1 MKKLTVEQLQEI
13 LSARRVGAVAEDAQE
28 VRLNHVRIDS
38 RDIRPGDVFWALEGS
53 VRNGADFVDD
63 AFERGAAGVV
73 VNEYASD
80 VQPPEGGW
88 ALAVDDTRDALRQVA
103 NWQREDFAGRVI
115 GVTGSVGKTTTR
127 QMIDTVLRSRF
138 TGTASPANYNN
149 QLGVP
154 LSMFQ
159 WHENDAYAVL
169 ELGASAPGE
178 IANLCEM
185 ARPSIGVITNI
196 GDAHLGGFGG
206 PTGVAAAKG
215 ELLESLP
222 ADGLAVLNGDDPR
235 LRRIAHRSNAVVVWV
250 GRQADCDIC
259 ATNVRSG
266 EGELQFTVDNQNFMV
281 PVWGR
286 HQLTSALVAVAIG
299 KAFGMSL
306 AEISAAL
313 SGFDPPP
320 MRCEVSSFGG
330 ARVINDAYNASP
342 ASMRSALELLRED
355 NAPGRRIVVCG
366 DMRELGAESRRFH
379 LRTGDDVVTLC
390 GADML
395 VACGD
400 YATDV
405 VEGATA
411 AGMPKQRTFACRSAE
426 EVRPVLARIVGP
438 GDVVLLKGSRAV
450 GLERVV
456 SGGFPR
462 LARAA

>member
-1 MKKLTVEQLQEI
+1 MKKLSIDQLQEI
-13 LSARRVGAVAEDAQE
+13 LVARRLGADVDGRADVQ
-28 VRLNHVRIDS
+28 LNHVRIDS
-38 RDIRPGDVFWALEGS
+38 RDIRKGDIFWALQGQ
-53 VRNGADFVDD
+53 VRHGAEFVAD

-73 VNEYASD
+73 FDEYSAS
-80 VQPPEGGW
+80 VETPEGCW
-88 ALAVDDTRDALRQVA
+88 ALAVDDSRDALRQVA

-115 GVTGSVGKTTTR
+115 AVTGSAGKTTTR

-169 ELGASAPGE
+169 ELGASAQGE
-178 IANLCEM
+178 IASLCEM

-206 PTGVAAAKG
+206 PAGIAAAKG
-215 ELLESLP
+215 ELLEALP
-222 ADGLAVLNGDDPR
+222 TDGLAVLNGDDAR

-250 GRQADCDIC
+250 GRSADCDIA
-259 ATNVRSG
+259 ATNVRSSDG
-266 EGELQFTVDNQNFMV
+266 KLQFLVDNQEFMV

-313 SGFDPPP
+313 SDFDPPP

-330 ARVINDAYNASP
+330 ARIINDAYNASP
-342 ASMRSALELLRED
+342 STMRSALELLRED
-355 NAPGRRIVVCG
+355 KAPGRRIVVCG
-366 DMRELGAESRRFH
+366 DMRELGPDAKRLH
-379 LRTGDDVVTLC
+379 LRTGDDVVTVC
-390 GADML
+390 GADVL
-395 VACGD
+395 VACGEH
-400 YATDV
+400 AGDV
-405 VEGATA
+405 VEGATT
-411 AGMPKQRTFACRSAE
+411 AGMPKQRAIACRDAE

-438 GDVVLLKGSRAV
+438 GDVVLIKGSRAMK
-450 GLERVV
+450 LERLVD
-456 SGGFPR
+456 GYQPR